1 MTTLGFRYHI
11 LQNTDVP
18 APSRARMLEQTVSQ
32 WFAALAWSDWCVPS
46 PMHGVRAQETAPF
59 MSIAHLHAAG
69 GSGSDFREFNIVS
82 VDGKPFYRE
91 LRDDEHGANIYDEA
105 IDRLWQTVQLLEMVA
120 RASHDAVFVDH
131 GRTAIIF
138 DEGTARS
145 VPMPRLDRIAALPDS
160 LRRFHDDLCRW
171 NPFELLLFES
181 PAFKVDDDWFAM
193 MRRGTDALRA
203 AYRATVTAR
212 RFQ

>member
-120 RASHDAVFVDH
+120 RASHDAVSVDH

-138 DEGTARS
+138 DEGRPDPFPCRALTGLPHCRIHYVDSTTTCAGGTRS
-145 VPMPRLDRIAALPDS
+145 NCCCS
-160 LRRFHDDLCRW
+160 NRRHSR
-171 NPFELLLFES
+171 S
-181 PAFKVDDDWFAM
+181 M
-193 MRRGTDALRA
+193 TTGSR
-203 AYRATVTAR
+203 
-212 RFQ
+212 